1 MGSSVNKIQKP
12 TYTKQEV
19 AKHIKRESLWI
30 TANGRVYDITA
41 FLSSH
46 PGGDKIFLKKAGQ
59 NCSTDYLFH
68 SKNAKKM
75 WQKYWIGNLE

>member
-1 MGSSVNKIQKP
+1 MGCSVNKIQKP

-46 PGGDKIFLKKAGQ
+46 PGGDKIFLQIIYSIQKMRKKCGKI
-59 NCSTDYLFH
+59 T
-68 SKNAKKM
+68 
-75 WQKYWIGNLE
+75 G